1 MAFHCSHDAKEIKT
15 LSIQFLKAIGLLIE
29 LDGEQEGL

>member
-15 LSIQFLKAIGLLIE
+15 PSVQFLKAIGLLIE
-29 LDGEQEGL
+29 LERQQEGL